1 MSAEQLAREARR
13 HGLSVNDLVAA
24 FNSLGDEIHER
35 TVSDHVE
42 MVRNRLRD
50 GTRATY
56 ETYLSRFVAVHGDR
70 RVADITYIDL
80 EEFTMDVVKNRTK
93 RRNSR
98 NDVVP
103 ENCVGALRNMF
114 ALAVKHGIRSDNPAE
129 LIDKARRV
137 AQEPRTA
144 LRRNEIIELV
154 NVTRRDS
161 NDPDLDLLLIRFM
174 LETGCRRQGILDLTE
189 EDIDITANRVRL
201 TEKGGTVRWQPVTA
215 ELVVQLLE
223 HMKFR
228 PTDDGVD
235 RVFRQQLR
243 SGQEFHQPITQKRF
257 ETLTGYWK
265 NALGWVTQL
274 GVSAH
279 WLRHTAITSMDR
291 IGGYAVARSFAG
303 HKPQTVTDRY
313 VTALPHELLKAF
325 NIYVGLDEADDNEY
339 VLPLNVFRN
348 NSGGAATRNRRSTGC
363 TEPKT
368 TRNRLHGR
376 NHDSG
381 QQPKCSVQATSA

>member
-1 MSAEQLAREARR
+1 MLFTYFVLLLAVRTSRNNTCGLDPTGLTCSRWREARR

-42 MVRNRLRD
+42 MVRVRLRSV
-50 GTRATY
+50 GPRATY

-70 RVADITYIDL
+70 RVADITFIEL

-161 NDPDLDLLLIRFM
+161 NDPDLDVLLIRFM
-174 LETGCRRQGILDLTE
+174 LETGCRRQGILHLTE
-189 EDIDITANRVRL
+189 DGIDITANRVRL
-201 TEKGGTVRWQPVTA
+201 NEKGGTVRWQPVTA
-215 ELVVQLLE
+215 ELVVQLLA
-223 HMKFR
+223 HMDSR
-228 PTDDGVD
+228 PTEDGVD

-279 WLRHTAITSMDR
+279 WLRHTAITS
-291 IGGYAVARSFAG
+291 ILGYAVSVRWL
-303 HKPQTVTDRY
+303 TDRY
-313 VTALPHELLKAF
+313 VNLVQHVCRSRRSRRQR
-325 NIYVGLDEADDNEY
+325 IC
-339 VLPLNVFRN
+339 
-348 NSGGAATRNRRSTGC
+348 AATQRV
-363 TEPKT
+363 P
-368 TRNRLHGR
+368 
-376 NHDSG
+376 
-381 QQPKCSVQATSA
+381 

>member
-42 MVRNRLRD
+42 MVRDRLRD

-70 RVADITYIDL
+70 RVADITFIDL

-161 NDPDLDLLLIRFM
+161 NDPDLDVLLIRFM
-174 LETGCRRQGILDLTE
+174 LETGCRRQGVLNLTVG
-189 EDIDITANRVRL
+189 DIDVNRNEVRL
-201 TEKGGTVRWQPVTA
+201 NEKGSAVRWQPVTA
-215 ELVVQLLE
+215 ELIMELLA
-223 HMKFR
+223 HMKSR
-228 PTDDGVD
+228 PAANNVKQ
-235 RVFRQQLR
+235 VFRQRRRGSQQSHR
-243 SGQEFHQPITQKRF
+243 PITRKRF

-265 NALGWVTQL
+265 NALLWVSQR
-274 GVSAH
+274 GVSVH
-279 WLRHTAITSMDR
+279 WLRHTAVTSMDR
-291 IGGYAVARSFAG
+291 IGGHAVAELFAG
-303 HKPQTVTDRY
+303 HKPRTVTDRY
-313 VTALPHELLKAF
+313 TTASSDELQDAF
-325 NIYVGLDEADDNEY
+325 DIYVGFTPSKNDRY
-339 VLPLNVFRN
+339 VLPLHIFR
-348 NSGGAATRNRRSTGC
+348 STTVTSQPQVAPKTGC

-368 TRNRLHGR
+368 TKNSLH
-376 NHDSG
+376 
-381 QQPKCSVQATSA
+381 